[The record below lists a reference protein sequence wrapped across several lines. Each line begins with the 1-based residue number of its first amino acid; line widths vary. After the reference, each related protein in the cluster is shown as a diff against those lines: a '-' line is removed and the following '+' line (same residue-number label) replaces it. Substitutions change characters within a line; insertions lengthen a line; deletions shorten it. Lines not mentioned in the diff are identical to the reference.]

1 MIMSIM
7 GFDKKIEF
15 DENIVNIVEIYDQK
29 LFTEIIDN
37 LNNQFNGEQENNE
50 IVFMEDDAR
59 MNMQKVIYVLTD
71 VFNIDFNSKKILNKI
86 YNILAQN
93 IKNKQDDEL
102 EEITL
107 KLRNYFIKE
116 INELPFEFNMNRDVE
131 IIDLIKAYDVKI
143 DTSCYITVLDKIEF
157 IINLLSEFDLANLLI
172 VPNLKTFL
180 QEDDLLELYKY
191 SMYNNIK
198 LLVLENKHYENVLKY
213 EKKNIIDENF
223 NEI

>member
-7 GFDKKIEF
+7 GFDKKIEL

-50 IVFMEDDAR
+50 IVLMEDDAR
-59 MNMQKVIYVLTD
+59 MDMQKAIYVLTD

-102 EEITL
+102 EEIAL

-143 DTSCYITVLDKIEF
+143 DT
-157 IINLLSEFDLANLLI
+157 
-172 VPNLKTFL
+172 
-180 QEDDLLELYKY
+180 
-191 SMYNNIK
+191 
-198 LLVLENKHYENVLKY
+198 
-213 EKKNIIDENF
+213 
-223 NEI
+223 